1 MGYSETWKI
10 LEEIIIEFRK
20 KGLTIPETVM
30 SDLKSAKT
38 MIKIIDAAHEGR
50 GEIGPKVEQ
59 YLASV
64 EAYLITEAEKAFS
77 PERLDEW
84 LRRLQVSSCDVCA
97 GQPKSTAAEE
107 SRFVPGLP
115 RDKKWVRVTP
125 ITSLPTEKLKQLAD
139 ESNLSVKPEK
149 DTHLIVYG
157 KAEDIKQ
164 FIKKMTE
171 QASKESTQ

>member
-1 MGYSETWKI
+1 VGYSETWKI

-20 KGLTIPETVM
+20 KGLTMPETVM

-38 MIKIIDAAHEGR
+38 MIRLIDAAEEGR
-50 GEIGPKVEQ
+50 GEIGPRVEQ

-64 EAYLITEAEKAFS
+64 EAYLITEAQKIFPS
-77 PERLDEW
+77 ERIDEW
-84 LRRLQVSSCDVCA
+84 LRRLQVSFCDVCA
-97 GQPKSTAAEE
+97 GQPKTTAEE

-115 RDKKWVRVTP
+115 RDQKWVRVTP
-125 ITSLPTEKLKQLAD
+125 INSLPTEKLKQLAD
-139 ESNLSVKPEK
+139 ETNLSVKLEK

-171 QASKESTQ
+171 QASKEQPR